1 MKSNIVFL
9 FFILISLN
17 VLSQDTITKPR
28 KKIGL
33 VLSGGGAK
41 GLAHI
46 GILKKIE
53 EAGIKIDY
61 IGGTSMG
68 AIIGGLYAAGYN
80 ANQLDSIFKSIN
92 YENVLKDITP
102 REVKSFYEKKNE
114 ETYILTLPFNKLKLG
129 VPASLSK
136 GIYNYWLVNMLT
148 YHVKDI
154 KNFDQLPIPFVCVA
168 TDIEKGKEV
177 KLKSGNL
184 AKAIVASGAF
194 PTLYSPILIDNQYLI
209 DGGVL
214 NNYPANEVL
223 EMGAD
228 FLIGVD
234 VQDNFKTR
242 EHLQDATKLLVQVTN
257 LQVIKSMN
265 NKKEKTNI
273 YIAPKIDNYNV
284 ISFENGIEIIKKG
297 EEAGQYI
304 IDQLKELSTNYK
316 NKNVVKPS
324 VESNTI
330 CIEGINVPNLK
341 NYSRSYIIG
350 KLGFNANSTISFKEL
365 REGIE
370 NLNATEN
377 FNYINYELTSNENGQ
392 NNLILDLI
400 ENPNTTF
407 LRFGLHYDNLYKSGV
422 LVNFTQKKLLFK
434 NDVLSLDLIL
444 GDNFRYQ
451 LDYFIDNGFYWT
463 TGFKSYFNNFNKN
476 IANDFETND
485 FFINR
490 NSININVDY
499 QDFTSQFYVQTFFWQ
514 KFVTGVAI
522 EQKFLNIST
531 STIGENPFYIDKS
544 SYTNLL
550 GYIKFDSFDKKH
562 FPKKGFLF
570 EGNIRQFLFSSNYS
584 SLFTKYNIWNA
595 NFAYVKTFF
604 NQLSI
609 KVQTDGGF
617 SFAEKTVPFF
627 NFILGGYGFNAINY
641 FKPFYGYDFISLS
654 GNSYVKADF
663 TLDYEFYKK
672 NHFNFSANY
681 ANLGTDIFIKKDW
694 RELPKYS
701 GYALGYGY
709 ESIFGP
715 IEVKYSYS
723 PEIKKN
729 YFWFNI
735 GYSF

>member
-1 MKSNIVFL
+1 MKL
-9 FFILISLN
+9 KILIILIFITFFN
-17 VLSQDTITKPR
+17 ALAQDTITKPR

-68 AIIGGLYAAGYN
+68 AIVGGLYAAGYS
-80 ANQLDSIFKSIN
+80 ANQLDSIFKSLD
-92 YENVLKDITP
+92 YQNVLKDITP

-114 ETYILTLPFNKLKLG
+114 ETYALTLPFNKLKLG
-129 VPASLSK
+129 IPASLSK
-136 GIYNYWLVNMLT
+136 GIYNYWLINMLT
-148 YHVKDI
+148 YNE
-154 KNFDQLPIPFVCVA
+154 KNISNFEDLSIPFVCIA
-168 TDIEKGKEV
+168 TDIENGKEI

-184 AKAIVASGAF
+184 AKAIIASGAF
-194 PTLYSPILIDNQYLI
+194 PTLYSPILIDNKYLI

-228 FLIGVD
+228 YLIGID
-234 VQDNFKTR
+234 VQDNFKNR
-242 EHLQDATKLLVQVTN
+242 DQLQDATRLLVQISN

-265 NKKEKTNI
+265 DKKEKTNL
-273 YIAPKIDNYNV
+273 YIAPKIDGFNV
-284 ISFENGIEIIKKG
+284 ISFEEGAEIIKKG
-297 EEAGQYI
+297 EEAGEYI
-304 IDQLKELSTNYK
+304 INQLKDLGTKYQR
-316 NKNVVKPS
+316 KPKKTIL
-324 VESNTI
+324 ETDFI
-330 CIEGINVPNLK
+330 CIEGISVPDLK
-341 NYSRSYIIG
+341 NYSRAYVIG
-350 KLGFNANSTISFKEL
+350 KLGFNENNTITFKQL

-377 FNYINYELTSNENGQ
+377 FNYINYELTLNNNGQ

-400 ENPNTTF
+400 ENKNTTF

-422 LVNFTQKKLLFK
+422 LINFTQKKLLFK
-434 NDVLSLDLIL
+434 NDVLSLDFVL

-451 LDYFIDNGFYWT
+451 LDYFIDNGFYWS
-463 TGFKSYFNNFNKN
+463 TGIKSYLNSFNKN
-476 IANDFETND
+476 IASNFGKND
-485 FFINR
+485 FFYNTNA
-490 NSININVDY
+490 NSINIDY
-499 QDFTSQFYVQTFFWQ
+499 QDFTTQFYLETFFWQ
-514 KFVTGVAI
+514 RFVFGAAV
-522 EQKFLNIST
+522 EQKFLNISS
-531 STIGENPFYIDKS
+531 STLEQDLFYIDNS
-544 SYTNLL
+544 SYTNLM
-550 GYIKFDSFDKKH
+550 GYVKFDSFDKKY

-595 NFAYVKTFF
+595 NFAFVKTFF
-604 NQLSI
+604 NSFSL
-609 KVQTDGGF
+609 KFQTDGGF
-617 SFAEKTVPFF
+617 TLSEKTVPFF
-627 NFILGGYGFNAINY
+627 NFILGGYGFNPINY

-663 TLDYEFYKK
+663 TIDYEIYKK
-672 NHFNFSANY
+672 HHLNFSANY
-681 ANLGTDIFIKKDW
+681 ANIGTDIFINNQWKQ
-694 RELPKYS
+694 LPKYS

-715 IEVKYSYS
+715 LEIKYSFS
-723 PEIKKN
+723 PEIKNN

-735 GYSF
+735 GYNF